1 MSGDFNLKVNPSPS
15 EPRYTLQ
22 LKTVLSRSVG
32 NWSGSAQFAI
42 KYVTLF
48 QQPRSSNLISWQL
61 EVGVAF

>member
-42 KYVTLF
+42 
-48 QQPRSSNLISWQL
+48 
-61 EVGVAF
+61 GMAFYFMQHDKC